1 MKMTKKFLLGGA
13 VLLAATMMF
22 TGCPDLLGND
32 DIFKYTDATYES
44 AAGTATVEYDNT
56 ESDSIKRGIRFL
68 KTKRTGV
75 TAIITMENQT
85 DTSLD
90 GMLGIAFGAIENDN
104 GWDFCVTGTQCL
116 TGKGN
121 AYISSFHNIDEDNF
135 DSSNFGAWDETK
147 NDEKGAAITKTTY
160 DEKVTTSYEIEIATY
175 SNRTANYVNSVRQSE
190 GTYSIAV
197 QVLPNEAKDGGY
209 KVSYY
214 KVDDIDEVGKVK
226 ENVSAI
232 YTKEIGNA
240 STGLKNSEQKL
251 GFYANIY
258 KGQSLKGSIKLL
270 DVNGNPIPIEWEDDT
285 VASPLF
291 N

>member
-22 TGCPDLLGND
+22 TGCPKLLGND

-44 AAGTATVEYDNT
+44 AAGTASVNYDNT
-56 ESDSIKRGIRFL
+56 EGDSMKRGIRFL

-75 TAIITMENQT
+75 TAIVTIENQT
-85 DTSLD
+85 NTSMD
-90 GMLGIAFGAIENDN
+90 GMLGIAFGALENDN

-135 DSSNFGAWDETK
+135 DSSNFGAWDDSK
-147 NDEKGAAITKTTY
+147 RAAITKSAY
-160 DEKVTTSYEIEIATY
+160 DKNTTTSYEIEISSY
-175 SNRTANYVNSVRQSE
+175 SSSNPQYVKSVTQSD

-197 QVLPNEAKDGGY
+197 QILPNDAKDGGY

-214 KVDDIDEVGKVK
+214 KVSDIDENGKVI
-226 ENVSAI
+226 NNATPI
-232 YTKEIGNA
+232 FTKEIGNG
-240 STGLKNSEQKL
+240 STGLDNSKQKL

-258 KGQSLKGSIKLL
+258 EGKTLKGSIKLL
-270 DVNGNPIPIEWEDDT
+270 DVTSGNPIPIEWEDDT

>member
-1 MKMTKKFLLGGA
+1 MKMTKKILLGGA
-13 VLLAATMMF
+13 VLLAATIMF
-22 TGCPDLLGND
+22 TGCPKLLGND

-44 AAGTATVEYDNT
+44 ASGTASVDYNNT
-56 ESDSIKRGIRFL
+56 EGDSIKRGIRFL

-75 TAIITMENQT
+75 TAIVTIENQT
-85 DTSLD
+85 DKSLD
-90 GMLGIAFGAIENDN
+90 GMLGIAFGALENDN

-116 TGKGN
+116 NGKGN

-135 DSSNFGAWDETK
+135 DSSNFGAWDGKKSITEKQYDKDIK
-147 NDEKGAAITKTTY
+147 N
-160 DEKVTTSYEIEIATY
+160 SYEIEISSY
-175 SNRTANYVNSVRQSE
+175 SDKTPQYVSSVIQAD

-197 QVLPNEAKDGGY
+197 QILPNESKDGGY

-214 KVDDIDEVGKVK
+214 KVSDIDESGKVK
-226 ENVSAI
+226 QDAI
-232 YTKEIGNA
+232 LIFTKEIKNEA
-240 STGLKNSEQKL
+240 TGLTNSEQKL

-258 KGQSLKGSIKLL
+258 KGKSLKGSIKLL
-270 DVNGNPIPIEWEDDT
+270 DVKGNPIPIEWEDDT